1 MIRRRLGQHYLTD
14 EDAVR
19 KIIEAANI
27 QRNER
32 ILEIGTG
39 RGALTK
45 ELVRLSSKFEGY
57 EVDMTNLAETL
68 GALEEKAVTIHMSDA
83 FQERPK
89 FDVLV
94 SSLPYSRSGTFV
106 EWISQVDYD
115 RAVVVLQ
122 EDFVEKLLAKPG
134 DRDYRGVSAMAQI
147 SSDYRVLWRV
157 GRMSFSPP
165 PKVNSVV
172 VSMRPKRRLSPREI
186 SNIKRLF
193 SLRRREVASAL
204 TKLGMSGSKET
215 FGKRRVY
222 SLGPDEVI
230 EICADD
236 SQS

>member
-1 MIRRRLGQHYLTD
+1 MTGRRLGQHYLTD
-14 EDAVR
+14 AETVR
-19 KIIEAANI
+19 RIVETAEI
-27 QRNER
+27 QKHER
-32 ILEIGTG
+32 VLEIGTG
-39 RGALTK
+39 KGALTK
-45 ELVRLSSKFEGY
+45 ELVSLSPKFEGY
-57 EVDMTNLAETL
+57 EVDMTNLVETL
-68 GALEEKAVTIHMSDA
+68 DALGGRAVTIHLGDA
-83 FQERPK
+83 FQQRPK

-134 DRDYRGVSAMAQI
+134 ERDYRGVSAMAQI

-172 VSMRPKRRLSPREI
+172 VSIRPKRRLSPGEI
-186 SNIKRLF
+186 SNVKRLF

-204 TKLGMSGSKET
+204 MKLGMSGSKEA

-230 EICADD
+230 EICADY